1 MFITAVVRILYR
13 TRLSRHP
20 IVVNVDIDT
29 QLSWTSN
36 ILWLKK
42 EGKNDVSVSYDNK
55 ALLENEVNTIIQLVN
70 DIEKKNTTDKLIYY
84 LQMREEER
92 KRWK

>member
-1 MFITAVVRILYR
+1 MFITAVARILYR

-70 DIEKKNTTDKLIYY
+70 NIDEKNKTDKFIYY
-84 LQMREEER
+84 LQMRELER
-92 KRWK
+92 KCR